1 MKRVSSAAAPRLSAG
16 APSAV
21 RPPQPAISKG
31 ASAAS
36 GKGAVKA
43 GAGLCKGKR
52 GGKTISTAKMS
63 DSYVVS
69 FPNALPV
76 KQVIWARDSLAGAWR
91 LCSIVHARVR
101 VAPPVNGSS
110 SSSSEGREGSK
121 PSPDNYDYYV
131 HFLGFDRRLDQW
143 KAWEE
148 VRENESDLPRDEPCV
163 KEVPDSSDDEH
174 AGMDEEY
181 LREHEEATKVKSI
194 GTIRM
199 GRYSVDTWYFSPYP
213 KLFQNVQ
220 TLHICEFC
228 LTFFREETE
237 LRRHTGLC
245 ECRHPPGN
253 EIYRDKDIAMFEV
266 DGNHCRVYCENL
278 CFLSKLFLDH
288 KTLRHPVSLF
298 LFYVMTEIDDKGYHI
313 TGYFSKEKYSKNN
326 VSCILTLPQHQRKGY
341 GKFLINFSYALS
353 RAERKAGT
361 PERPLS
367 DLGKASY
374 IAFWTEAILA
384 LLERNEGRISVQD
397 LSRMTCIEQADILAC
412 LEHHGVLKSKGECFF
427 LVLPQQ
433 KIKALKEAAGRPSR
447 AVKAEELHWIPYDR
461 YLMPFEYSPQA

>member
-1 MKRVSSAAAPRLSAG
+1 MKRVSASSAPRLSAG
-16 APSAV
+16 AASAAGRV
-21 RPPQPAISKG
+21 SSAPHESRSTLPLPHPPISKG
-31 ASAAS
+31 GAVSMP
-36 GKGAVKA
+36 GKGAIKGG
-43 GAGLCKGKR
+43 GAGLCKGKK
-52 GGKTISTAKMS
+52 GGKTISTARMN

-76 KQVIWARDSLAGAWR
+76 KQVIWARDSLAGVWR
-91 LCSIVHARVR
+91 LCSIVHARLR
-101 VAPPVNGSS
+101 SARPGEASSSSS
-110 SSSSEGREGSK
+110 SSSSEARPGLE

-148 VRENESDLPRDEPCV
+148 IRENESDLPPNEPCV

-194 GTIRM
+194 NKIRM

-213 KLFQNVQ
+213 KLFQNVH

-228 LTFFREETE
+228 LTFFRD
-237 LRRHTGLC
+237 
-245 ECRHPPGN
+245 N
-253 EIYRDKDIAMFEV
+253 DIAMFEV

-298 LFYVMTEIDDKGYHI
+298 LFYVMTEIDEKGYHI

-384 LLERNEGRISVQD
+384 LVERHKGRISVQD
-397 LSRMTCIEQADILAC
+397 LSRLTCIEQADILAC
-412 LEHHGVLKSKGECFF
+412 LEHHGVLKSKGDCFF

-433 KIKALKEAAGRPSR
+433 KIKSLKEAAGRPSR
-447 AVKAEELHWIPYDR
+447 TVKAEELHWIPYDR

>member
-1 MKRVSSAAAPRLSAG
+1 M
-16 APSAV
+16 
-21 RPPQPAISKG
+21 
-31 ASAAS
+31 
-36 GKGAVKA
+36 
-43 GAGLCKGKR
+43 CKGKK
-52 GGKTISTAKMS
+52 GGKQISGARMN
-63 DSYVVS
+63 DSYAVS

-76 KQVIWARDSLAGAWR
+76 KQVIWAKDSHAGVWR
-91 LCSIVHARVR
+91 LCSIVHARFR
-101 VAPPVNGSS
+101 TSSRPTPHKSS
-110 SSSSEGREGSK
+110 SSSSSSLSSPDFSLDSHHHSSSSAASSSLPSSSDK
-121 PSPDNYDYYV
+121 VDSLPSPDDYDYYV

-143 KAWEE
+143 KSWEE
-148 VRENESDLPRDEPCV
+148 VRENECDLPPDEPTV
-163 KEVPDSSDDEH
+163 REIPESSDDEH

-194 GTIRM
+194 SRIRM

-213 KLFQNVQ
+213 RHFQNIH
-220 TLHICEFC
+220 TLFICEFC
-228 LTFFREETE
+228 LSFFKLETE
-237 LRRHTGLC
+237 LSRHMQLC

-253 EIYRDKDIAMFEV
+253 EIYRDTDIAMFEV

-288 KTLRHPVSLF
+288 KTLRHPVNLF
-298 LFYVMTEIDDKGYHI
+298 LFYVMTEIDEKGYHI

-374 IAFWTEAILA
+374 VAFWTEVLIKT
-384 LLERNEGRISVQD
+384 LLQRGEDRVSVQE
-397 LSRMTCIEQADILAC
+397 LSQLTCIETADILAC
-412 LEHHGVLKSKGECFF
+412 LEHHGVLKSKGDCFF
-427 LVLPQQ
+427 LLLPQQ
-433 KIKALKEAAGRPSR
+433 K
-447 AVKAEELHWIPYDR
+447 VKA
-461 YLMPFEYSPQA
+461 